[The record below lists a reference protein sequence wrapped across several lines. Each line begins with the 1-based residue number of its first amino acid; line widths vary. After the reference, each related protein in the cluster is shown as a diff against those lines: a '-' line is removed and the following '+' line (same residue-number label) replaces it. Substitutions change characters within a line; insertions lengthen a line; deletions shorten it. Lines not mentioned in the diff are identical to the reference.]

1 MAVNS
6 DNNDSTLIEWCLSN
20 YFFLCS
26 LDRKEPQDLVK
37 GLKLYSGKPNVEILA
52 AGSVFILT
60 QGICDLIINEE
71 KKESLQKVSSYDDTA
86 IIYGTN
92 ISNTI
97 FLIFLD

>member
-1 MAVNS
+1 MFIK
-6 DNNDSTLIEWCLSN
+6 L
-20 YFFLCS
+20 FFLCS

-37 GLKLYSGKPNVEILA
+37 GLSLYSGKPNVEIVA

-60 QGICDLIINEE
+60 QGIRDLIINEE
-71 KKESLQKVSSYDDTA
+71 KKESLQKVSSYDDTT

>member
-37 GLKLYSGKPNVEILA
+37 GLRLYSGKPNVETLA

-60 QGICDLIINEE
+60 QGIRDLIINEE
-71 KKESLQKVSSYDDTA
+71 KKNLYKKLVPMM
-86 IIYGTN
+86 I
-92 ISNTI
+92 
-97 FLIFLD
+97 LL